1 MSKDIYDKILA
12 AINNPNNQISVI
24 ETDEDIEIEISSCTK
39 CYAPALCLIK
49 DTSIPFFPSYHFTIS
64 GENITP
70 KNAKKL
76 FNIALQKAKITK
88 GIHALNDLDNL
99 IEHPEPAKY
108 FNPVE

>member
-1 MSKDIYDKILA
+1 MQAIYDKILA

-24 ETDEDIEIEISSCTK
+24 ETADETEIEISSCTK
-39 CYAPALCLIK
+39 YDSPVLRLSK
-49 DTSIPFFPSYHFTIS
+49 DTAIPFFPSYHFTIS

-88 GIHALNDLDNL
+88 GLHALNDLDKL

-108 FNPVE
+108 FTPVE